1 MRSYILHASVC
12 CKGRCMEMRFLAY
25 RSSSRSCRST
35 RDERCQPSPIYRQ
48 LPAGSLHR
56 ALADER
62 RALMILQRTGNDLC
76 GRGRTAVDEDDDR
89 FALGEVASRY
99 RHPRYARSDQKRA
112 RPKDSSESGGLRSRL
127 RRYRSTRR
135 SITPVRWWIYVTSG
149 AGRDFGRMAASAA
162 FLISSNRPP
171 LLIKHWQMLNGVVEN
186 FQFSRRQNL
195 TCRHHAQVAEEPN
208 AEFVTW
214 RVFLRP
220 LSPIRSCGADRQRR
234 TGVKSLAAQMRELS
248 TMDELSFEEMSTR
261 ASKKNG
267 RSVSRC
273 ERRRIAHPLPE
284 GTSQRLA
291 LRLFAQSGVV

>member
-1 MRSYILHASVC
+1 MRV
-12 CKGRCMEMRFLAY
+12 FLAY
-25 RSSSRSCRST
+25 RSSLRSCRST

-234 TGVKSLAAQMRELS
+234 TGVESLAAQMRELQRWTS
-248 TMDELSFEEMSTR
+248 HLSKKCR
-261 ASKKNG
+261 YARSKKNG

-284 GTSQRLA
+284 GAPQRLA
-291 LRLFAQSGVV
+291 LRLFARSGVV